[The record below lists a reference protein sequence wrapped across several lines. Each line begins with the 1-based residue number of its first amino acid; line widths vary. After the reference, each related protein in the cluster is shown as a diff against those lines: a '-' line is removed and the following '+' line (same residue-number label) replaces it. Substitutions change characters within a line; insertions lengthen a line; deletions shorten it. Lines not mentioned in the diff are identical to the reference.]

1 MPRWKVLPALR
12 KDLNLK
18 RYFESCTFFEISSD
32 SYNRQFSKVSF
43 SSKLLRLMPSFL
55 ESAAIFFHLVPHS
68 ILYYLFFQSGYLNK
82 VRSL

>member
-1 MPRWKVLPALR
+1 MPRRKVLPAIR

-18 RYFESCTFFEISSD
+18 RYLESCAFFEISSD

-43 SSKLLRLMPSFL
+43 SSKLLRLMSSFQ

-82 VRSL
+82 ARSL